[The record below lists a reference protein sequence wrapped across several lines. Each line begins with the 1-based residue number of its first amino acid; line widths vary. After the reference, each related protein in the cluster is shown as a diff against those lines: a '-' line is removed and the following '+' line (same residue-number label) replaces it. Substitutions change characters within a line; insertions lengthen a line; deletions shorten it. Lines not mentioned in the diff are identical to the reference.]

1 MTEGITQHHLP
12 GPMAA
17 VRARLLT
24 MNLIADH
31 QQGRG
36 YTKKGTRAGQVPA
49 TTYRTVKNILSIYDG
64 FLDRTFGTNS
74 YLLLKS

>member
-1 MTEGITQHHLP
+1 MTEGITQH
-12 GPMAA
+12 PMAA
-17 VRARLLT
+17 VRARLLM
-24 MNLIADH
+24 MNPIADH

-64 FLDRTFGTNS
+64 FLDRIDIRH
-74 YLLLKS
+74 K